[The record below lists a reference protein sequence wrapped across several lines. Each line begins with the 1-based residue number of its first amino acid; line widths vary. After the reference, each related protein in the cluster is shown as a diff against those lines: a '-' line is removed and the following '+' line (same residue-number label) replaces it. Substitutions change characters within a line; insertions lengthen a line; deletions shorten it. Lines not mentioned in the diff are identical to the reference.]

1 MKTQSDKVKSVGKLF
16 ENSFRE
22 NWDRPALSNFGGETM
37 TYGDLS
43 RKIAWLHLLFKESGI
58 SRGDKIAVCGRNQVN
73 WAVSF
78 LAILTY
84 GAVPVP
90 ILHEFKPSNIQHLVN
105 HSDSRLLFIAPQ
117 QWDSISELEFK
128 KLDGAISL
136 NGFKILQSADWKL
149 SKARSEIDAKFDKKY
164 PDGFSREDL
173 SFRVDSPSEL
183 ALINYTSGTSGFSK
197 GVMIPYR
204 AVYSNILFAAA
215 VEPHMNNTSR
225 ILSIL
230 PSAHMFG
237 MMYEL
242 LFEMSIGAHVYFL
255 LKPPS
260 PRILIQAL
268 QDIRPNAVV
277 SVPMVIEKIYKKEI
291 APALEK
297 GIKRI
302 FLRVPIIEKV
312 LEKKVRQAL
321 IRLFGGNFKEV
332 IIGGASFNKEAE
344 EFLHRIDFP
353 FTVGYGMTECAPII
367 TYVSCEERKLHSC
380 GRVAPRMNI
389 KIDSSDPNKVPG
401 EILVKGENLF
411 TGYYKN
417 EKDTKAAFNKDG
429 WFRTGDMGVI
439 DDEGY
444 LYLRGRCKSMI
455 LGPSGQNIY
464 PEEIENVLNNISYVA
479 ESLVIEDNGKL
490 VALVFPD
497 FSQIS
502 ESDIDWVNGEILKA
516 ANEELPKYCQLAS
529 IEIVPEE
536 FDKTP
541 KHSIKR
547 YLYQRG

>member
-1 MKTQSDKVKSVGKLF
+1 MKAQNDKVKSVMKLF
-16 ENSFRE
+16 EHSFKE

-43 RKIAWLHLLFKESGI
+43 RRIAWLHLLFKESGI
-58 SRGDKIAVCGRNQVN
+58 SKGDKIAICGRNQVN

-78 LAILTY
+78 LATLTY

-90 ILHEFKPSNIQHLVN
+90 ILHEFKPTNIQHLVN
-105 HSDSRLLFIAPQ
+105 HSDSKLLFIAPQ
-117 QWDSISELEFK
+117 QWDSISELEFR
-128 KLDGAISL
+128 KLDGVLSL
-136 NGFKILQSADWKL
+136 TGFQILQAAG
-149 SKARSEIDAKFDKKY
+149 SKFSRTRTELDARFDRKY
-164 PDGFSREDL
+164 PYGFTRDDL
-173 SFRVDSPSEL
+173 SFRTDSPSEL

-204 AVYSNILFAAA
+204 AIYSNILFAAA

-225 ILSIL
+225 MLSIL

-260 PRILIQAL
+260 PRIMISAL
-268 QDIRPNAVV
+268 QDIRPDVVV

-291 APALEK
+291 APAFDK
-297 GIKRI
+297 GLKRI
-302 FLRVPIIEKV
+302 FLRIPLIDRV
-312 LEKKVRQAL
+312 LEKRVRQAL
-321 IRLFGGNFKEV
+321 VRIFGGRFKEV
-332 IIGGASFNKEAE
+332 IVGGAPFNKEAE
-344 EFLHRIDFP
+344 SFLHRIDFP

-380 GRVAPRMNI
+380 GRVAPRMNL
-389 KIDSSDPNKVPG
+389 KIDSKDPYNVPG
-401 EILVKGENLF
+401 EILVKGDNLF

-417 EKDTKAAFNKDG
+417 EKDTKAAFTKDG

-444 LYLRGRCKSMI
+444 LYLKGRCKSMI

-464 PEEIENVLNNISYVA
+464 PEEIENILNNISYVA
-479 ESLVIEDNGKL
+479 ESLVIDDNGRL
-490 VALVFPD
+490 VGLVYPD
-497 FSQIS
+497 FSCMG
-502 ESDIDWVNGEILKA
+502 ESDIDQVSADILKA

-529 IEIVPEE
+529 VEIVPEE